1 MRFQS
6 SPIIVALLSTL
17 SLVAASTPVPVAA
30 DKLQIGVKYVPDE
43 CPLKAQKGDK
53 LSMQ

>member
-1 MRFQS
+1 MRFQA
-6 SPIIVALLSTL
+6 PTLLVALLTTL
-17 SLVAASTPVPVAA
+17 TFAAASTPAAVAN
-30 DKLQIGVKYVPDE
+30 DQLQIGVKYVPDE